1 MMHPDPNAAPSPKP
15 LELEDPLLV
24 AAAMLFNQRQ
34 FHEVTVEEA
43 ARRAGVNVEEARRRY
58 PSAAY
63 LARGI
68 YEAVLDKIPEHVA
81 AQGPTGT
88 LHDNLC
94 AIVIAEMQLLQPYT
108 TFVKRSILEFLNPTS
123 IQLLLQV
130 PTMQRLLSHVSEQI
144 AVARRTGMVG
154 PWVIPNVAAMMFG
167 ALHAKLI
174 TYWLTF
180 DTTSTGSKTLAMLD
194 RDIGKFVKLLQ
205 NPLGCLNLGVFSAA
219 PAPVTYNY
227 KTAPTAGSA
236 SRKGKDKKPQS

>member
-1 MMHPDPNAAPSPKP
+1 MMFPDPNAAPSPKP
-15 LELEDPLLV
+15 IELEDPLLI
-24 AAAMLFNQRQ
+24 AAAMLFNQRP

-43 ARRAGVNVEEARRRY
+43 AIRAGVSVEEARRRF
-58 PSAAY
+58 PSGAY

-68 YEAVLDKIPEHVA
+68 YEAVLDKIPEYVA
-81 AQGPTGT
+81 AQGATGT

-94 AIVIAEMQLLQPYT
+94 AIVIAEMQMLQPYT
-108 TFVKRSILEFLNPTS
+108 AFVKRSILEFLNPTS

-167 ALHAKLI
+167 ALHAKII

-180 DTTSTGSKTLAMLD
+180 DTDPGCGKTLSMANS
-194 RDIGKFVKLLQ
+194 DIRIFVKLLE
-205 NPLGCLNLGVFSAA
+205 NPLGWLNLGVFSAA

-236 SRKGKDKKPQS
+236 SRKGKDKKP

>member
-1 MMHPDPNAAPSPKP
+1 MMQPDPNAAPSPKP

-43 ARRAGVNVEEARRRY
+43 ARRAGVNVDDARRRY

-68 YEAVLDKIPEHVA
+68 YEEVLDKIPEYVA
-81 AQGPTGT
+81 AQGATGT

-94 AIVIAEMQLLQPYT
+94 AIVIAEMQMLQPYT
-108 TFVKRSILEFLNPTS
+108 AFVRRSILEFLNPTS
-123 IQLLLQV
+123 VQLLLQT
-130 PTMQRLLSHVSEQI
+130 PTIQRLLAHVSEQI

-154 PWVIPNVAAMMFG
+154 SWVIPNVAATMFG
-167 ALHAKLI
+167 VLHAKLI

-180 DTTSTGSKTLAMLD
+180 DTTSTGSKTLAMVD
-194 RDIGKFVKLLQ
+194 SDIRIFVQLLQ
-205 NPLGCLNLGVFSAA
+205 NPLGFLNLGVFTTT
-219 PAPVTYNY
+219 PEPVTYNY

-236 SRKGKDKKPQS
+236 SRKGKDKKPQT

>member
-15 LELEDPLLV
+15 LELEDPLLI
-24 AAAMLFNQRQ
+24 AAAILFNQCP

-43 ARRAGVNVEEARRRY
+43 ARRAGVNVEDARRRF
-58 PSAAY
+58 PSGAY

-68 YEAVLDKIPEHVA
+68 YEAVLDKIPEYVA
-81 AQGPTGT
+81 AQGATGT

-94 AIVIAEMQLLQPYT
+94 AIVIAEMQMLQPYT
-108 TFVKRSILEFLNPTS
+108 GFVKRSILEFLNPTS

-154 PWVIPNVAAMMFG
+154 PWVIPNVAAMTFG
-167 ALHAKLI
+167 VLHAKLI

-180 DTTSTGSKTLAMLD
+180 DTTSTGSKTLAMVD
-194 RDIGKFVKLLQ
+194 RDIGQFVKLLQ
-205 NPLGCLNLGVFSAA
+205 NPLGFLNLGVFSTA

-236 SRKGKDKKPQS
+236 SRKGKDKKP